1 MQCRKMVMAAW
12 PKRCQ
17 NIRVPSHD
25 RKPVTVAVSI
35 ESIALGDGIVGSE
48 V

>member
-1 MQCRKMVMAAW
+1 MAAW

-17 NIRVPSHD
+17 NIRVPKHY
-25 RKPVTVAVSI
+25 RKPVTVALSI

>member
-1 MQCRKMVMAAW
+1 MAGW
-12 PKRCQ
+12 WKRCQ
-17 NIRVPSHD
+17 NIRVPRHD
-25 RKPVTVAVSI
+25 RKPATVALSI